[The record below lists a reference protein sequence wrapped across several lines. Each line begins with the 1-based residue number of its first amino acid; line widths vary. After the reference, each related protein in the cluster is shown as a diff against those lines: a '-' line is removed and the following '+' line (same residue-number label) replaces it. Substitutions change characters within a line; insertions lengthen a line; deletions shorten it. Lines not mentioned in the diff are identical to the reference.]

1 MRYNGA
7 MSKTWSISTTVRSPE
22 RLRAFLVA
30 LQPLVGKQWNRENQ
44 KEYQKLLIKNRLYG
58 YGNQQF
64 YNGLPPDVVVAI
76 NDVDIEL
83 TDVMVDR
90 IIEVKNYQDFPMRG
104 RQSINPLTK
113 FGFAFIDNGILK
125 ITELGQKLIAN
136 EKDSGEVF
144 LKSFIKWQIPNPASN
159 DYSDDGKYDVVPFV
173 AMLKLI
179 KDVNELWADR
189 GNKPVG
195 ISKREFCLFVPTL
208 INYRDIHTHANEIV
222 KLREAQKDKTKL
234 DRKAI
239 RDDYRHEFAVSFL
252 GSNAQKEINALLKN
266 LHDYGDNAIRYFR
279 LTKFIR
285 IRGNGFYIDLES
297 SRHTEIESLLEAEFY
312 RSRIFTDKHDY
323 LSYMSDDSQP
333 RLPWQTK
340 DKLTEIVS
348 EVHDDISGLQ
358 IGLGLPSLNIKD
370 TVEMTEVE
378 LSGYISELRAL
389 RSELQE
395 QDNHVKSQP
404 VESIASYIDQLENIF
419 TAENRPLRL
428 EYLSTMGLHS
438 LNDAKEI
445 KPNYPVGDDNEPTST
460 APGGMADIECYYDDF
475 NMICEV
481 TMLSGRDQ
489 WYNEGQPVMR
499 HLRNFEAINQN
510 SYCLFIAPTINTDS
524 AETFWVANVHGYKGD
539 KQRIAPI
546 TINQFVSILRT
557 LKQTRESGGRFT
569 SDNLQGLVRS
579 IAENAGSSESSDS
592 WIMNIESIIYDWS
605 TNLLR

>member
-1 MRYNGA
+1 

-30 LQPLVGKQWNRENQ
+30 LQPLVGKEWNRDSQ

-58 YGNQQF
+58 YGSQQF
-64 YNGLPPDVVVAI
+64 YNGLPPDVVATI
-76 NDVDIEL
+76 NDVDAEI
-83 TDVMVDR
+83 TDTLIDR
-90 IIEVKNYQDFPMRG
+90 IIEAKNYQDFSMRG

-125 ITELGQKLIAN
+125 ITELGQKLIAS
-136 EKDSGEVF
+136 EKDSGDVF
-144 LKSFIKWQIPNPASN
+144 LRSFIKWQIPNPASN

-179 KDVNELWADR
+179 SEVNKLWSDR

-208 INYRDIHTHANEIV
+208 INYRDISRYANEIV
-222 KLREAQKDKTKL
+222 KLREAQKGKTKV

-239 RDDYRHEFAVSFL
+239 RDNYRRNFAVSFL
-252 GSNAQKEINALLKN
+252 GSSVQKEIDTHLKN
-266 LHDYGDNAIRYFR
+266 LRDYGDNAIRYFR

-285 IRGNGFYIDLES
+285 IRGNGFYIDLEPN
-297 SRHTEIESLLEAEFY
+297 RHTEIESLLEAAFY
-312 RSRIFTDKHDY
+312 EPKAFIDKDEY
-323 LSYMSDDSQP
+323 LGYMSDDSQP

-340 DKLTEIVS
+340 DKLAGIAS
-348 EVHDDISGLQ
+348 EVYDDVSGLQ
-358 IGLGLPSLNIKD
+358 IALGLSVLNVKN
-370 TVEMTEVE
+370 TAEMSEAE
-378 LSGYISELRAL
+378 LNDYIGELRAL
-389 RSELQE
+389 RKELQE

-404 VESIASYIDQLENIF
+404 VESITGYIEQLESIF

-428 EYLSTMGLHS
+428 EYLSTMGLHA
-438 LNDAKEI
+438 LNDSKEI

-481 TMLSGRDQ
+481 TMLNGRDQ

-499 HLRNFEAINQN
+499 HLRDFEATNQN
-510 SYCLFIAPTINTDS
+510 AYCIFIAPTIHTDS
-524 AETFWVANVHGYKGD
+524 AETFWIANVHGYKGS
-539 KQRIAPI
+539 KQKIAPI
-546 TINQFVSILRT
+546 TINQFISILKT
-557 LKQTRESGGRFT
+557 LKQIRESGGRFT
-569 SDNLQGLVRS
+569 RDNLQSLVKN
-579 IAENAGSSESSDS
+579 IAENAESSESSDV
-592 WIMNIESIIYDWS
+592 WVANTEGILNNWS
-605 TNLLR
+605 TNLVR